1 MLEARANDA
10 CSSSLCAGAECG
22 CTAEPSDNQ
31 MTTLMFDPTIRQDR
45 LSVVRGLYLED
56 YVIALIFVIA
66 WVNGIYVAYTA

>member
-1 MLEARANDA
+1 
-10 CSSSLCAGAECG
+10 
-22 CTAEPSDNQ
+22 

-66 WVNGIYVAYTA
+66 WVNGIYVAYTAWSRSAGYV